1 MLKNRWTWLILAA
14 GLCLAALSAR
24 TFATSWHV
32 KPVAVPPFQDSAPPP
47 ANPEKLL
54 EPPQDDW
61 PLRVTGAVTRPVFLD
76 GEKPY
81 YPKRAFYARVQGKVI
96 VEATLDEKGRVTD
109 VRVLKGLP
117 LGLDAAAVEA
127 VKTWRFKP
135 ATLNG
140 KAVRVYYTLTVA
152 FNLPR

>member
-1 MLKNRWTWLILAA
+1 MKNRWTWLILAA
-14 GLCLAALSAR
+14 GLCLAAVAAR
-24 TFATSWHV
+24 TFAASWQA
-32 KPVAVPPFQDSAPPP
+32 KPVAVPPFQDPAPPQT
-47 ANPEKLL
+47 NPEKLL
-54 EPPQDDW
+54 EPPQDEW

-76 GEKPY
+76 GAKPY

-96 VEATLDEKGRVTD
+96 LEATIDEKGRVSD
-109 VRVLKGLP
+109 VHVLKILP
-117 LGLDAAAVEA
+117 MGLDAAAVEA

-140 KAVRVYYTLTVA
+140 KAVRVYYTLTVD

>member
-1 MLKNRWTWLILAA
+1 MKNSWTWLILAA

-24 TFATSWHV
+24 TFATSWQV
-32 KPVAVPPFQDSAPPP
+32 KPVAVPRFQDSAPPQT
-47 ANPEKLL
+47 NPEKLL
-54 EPPQDDW
+54 EPPQDEW

-76 GEKPY
+76 GAKPY
-81 YPKRAFYARVQGKVI
+81 YFKRPFEARVQGKVI
-96 VEATLDEKGRVTD
+96 AEATIDEQGRVAD

-117 LGLDAAAVEA
+117 MGMDVAAVEA
-127 VKTWRFKP
+127 MKTWRFKP

-140 KAVRVYYTLTVA
+140 KAVRVYYTLTVD